1 MTMELLDRAH
11 ERINDGDVF
20 DGMEQLLVS
29 LSNRRREMPAASWM
43 DWCRDDVRVHPIFQ
57 QVQQSPLTRR
67 AFEKPR
73 GYPGDAATLDFL
85 YGIEPLPASVSP
97 LGRQL
102 YAWEFQCPNSRSV
115 RARKEL
121 LAARI
126 DQVCARIARPRVL
139 SLACG
144 HVREA
149 RSADAVLDR
158 RLDAFFAIDQDAAS
172 LAVVAQEL
180 SPFGVTPVQG
190 SVRAVLA
197 RKLRY
202 RDIDLAYAAGLFDY
216 LAHPVA
222 AQLTARLF
230 GMLRSGGQL
239 LIPNFVDSAAD
250 VAYMEAFL
258 DWQLIYRDE
267 DELLSLASLLPREE
281 LGSVE
286 VFREKHGNVCVLEI
300 TRR

>member
-1 MTMELLDRAH
+1 MELLDRAH

-20 DGMEQLLVS
+20 DGMEELLGS
-29 LSNRRREMPAASWM
+29 LSERRREMPAASWV
-43 DWCRDDVRVHPIFQ
+43 DWCADLRAHPIFQ

-73 GYPGDAATLDFL
+73 GYPGDAATLDL
-85 YGIEPLPASVSP
+85 IYGIEPLPASVSV

-102 YAWEFQCPNSRSV
+102 YAWEFQCPFGRSV

-126 DQVCARIARPRVL
+126 DRVCARTARPRVL

-149 RSADAVLDR
+149 RSAQALLDR
-158 RLDAFFAIDQDAAS
+158 RLGAFFAIDQDAAS

-180 SPFGVTPVQG
+180 SGYGVVPVPG
-190 SVRAVLA
+190 TVRAVVA

-216 LAHPVA
+216 LPRPVA

-230 GMLRSGGQL
+230 EMLRSGGQL
-239 LIPNFVDSAAD
+239 LIPNFVDSAPD
-250 VAYMEAFL
+250 VAYMEAFM
-258 DWQLIYRDE
+258 DWQLVYRDE
-267 DELLSLASLLPREE
+267 DELASLASVLPPDE
-281 LGSVE
+281 LASVE
-286 VFREKHGNVCVLEI
+286 VFREEHGNVCVLEI